1 MSIIS
6 RVQLGFTVA
15 LSLIFS
21 PTMAHESGGWQSAH
35 QMTEAANTF
44 ISSLDAE
51 QKKNAIFP
59 LDDAGRTTWSNLPII
74 MVRPGGL
81 LVSDMNAEQRTA
93 VHKLLRASMSS
104 QGYAKFAG
112 IMRLEDQA
120 HLDALERLKNNS
132 DAPPIGQAFANAY
145 DSTNYAVAIFGEPGK
160 EHWGWKIAGH
170 HAAVNF
176 TVAGGRVG
184 FTPTFLGSNPMV
196 VKSGKHAGL
205 MVLPQE
211 GQRGIELMQSLSP
224 KMQSVAKI
232 AEDKPNDIIE
242 GPGRRASLSA
252 FEGLKASQLSS
263 DQMKLLK
270 VLVSEYVGNSD
281 FDTAAAQLALIE
293 NSGWGELW
301 FSWRGQ
307 VDPAGRFY
315 YRVHG
320 PRILIEYIRQNDNH
334 DHTIVRD
341 PKNDYGED
349 WLGKHYEEH
358 HPSMEEAMNNARQA
372 VHQEN

>member
-15 LSLIFS
+15 LYLIFS
-21 PTMAHESGGWQSAH
+21 PAMAHESGGWQSAH

-81 LVSDMNAEQRTA
+81 LISDMNAEQRTA

-120 HLDALERLKNNS
+120 HLDALERLKNNA

-176 TVAGGRVG
+176 TVANGRVG

-224 KMQSVAKI
+224 KMQNVAKVS
-232 AEDKPNDIIE
+232 EDKPNDIIE

-301 FSWRGQ
+301 FSWRGP

-320 PRILIEYIRQNDNH
+320 PRILIEYIRQN
-334 DHTIVRD
+334 
-341 PKNDYGED
+341 
-349 WLGKHYEEH
+349 HYEEH
-358 HPSMEEAMNNARQA
+358 HPSMEEAMKNARQA

>member
-1 MSIIS
+1 MSMIS
-6 RVQLGFTVA
+6 RGRFGFTVA
-15 LSLIFS
+15 FCLIFS
-21 PTMAHESGGWQSAH
+21 PAMAYEPEHSQSAH
-35 QMTEAANTF
+35 QMTEAAKTF
-44 ISSLDAE
+44 ISSLRTE
-51 QKKNAIFP
+51 QRKAAVFP

-81 LVSDMNAEQRTA
+81 LVSDMSPEQRIA

-112 IMRLEDQA
+112 IMRLEDQT
-120 HLDALERLKNNS
+120 HLDALEGLKNNP
-132 DAPPIGQAFANAY
+132 DASPIRQAFAHAY
-145 DSTNYAVAIFGEPGK
+145 DSTNYAVAIFGEPGQ

-170 HAAVNF
+170 HAAANF
-176 TVAGGRVG
+176 TVAGSRVG

-196 VKSGKHAGL
+196 VKRGKHAGL

-211 GQRGIELMQSLSP
+211 GQRGIELMQSLNP
-224 KMQSVAKI
+224 KQQSIAKS
-232 AEDKPNDIIE
+232 ADDKPNDVIE
-242 GPGRRASLSA
+242 GPGRRASLST
-252 FEGLKASQLSS
+252 FEGLKASQLSPG
-263 DQMKLLK
+263 QMKLLK

-301 FSWRGQ
+301 FSWRGP
-307 VDPAGRFY
+307 VDSTGRFY

-358 HPSMEEAMNNARQA
+358 HPSMEEAMENARGA
-372 VHQEN
+372 VQKEH

>member
-1 MSIIS
+1 
-6 RVQLGFTVA
+6 
-15 LSLIFS
+15 
-21 PTMAHESGGWQSAH
+21 
-35 QMTEAANTF
+35 
-44 ISSLDAE
+44 
-51 QKKNAIFP
+51 
-59 LDDAGRTTWSNLPII
+59 
-74 MVRPGGL
+74 
-81 LVSDMNAEQRTA
+81 
-93 VHKLLRASMSS
+93 
-104 QGYAKFAG
+104 
-112 IMRLEDQA
+112 
-120 HLDALERLKNNS
+120 
-132 DAPPIGQAFANAY
+132 
-145 DSTNYAVAIFGEPGK
+145 
-160 EHWGWKIAGH
+160 
-170 HAAVNF
+170 
-176 TVAGGRVG
+176 
-184 FTPTFLGSNPMV
+184 
-196 VKSGKHAGL
+196 
-205 MVLPQE
+205 
-211 GQRGIELMQSLSP
+211 MQSLSP
-224 KMQSVAKI
+224 KMQNVAKVS
-232 AEDKPNDIIE
+232 EDKPNDIIE

-301 FSWRGQ
+301 FSWRGP

-349 WLGKHYEEH
+349 WLGNHYEEH
-358 HPSMEEAMNNARQA
+358 HPSMEEAMKNARQA